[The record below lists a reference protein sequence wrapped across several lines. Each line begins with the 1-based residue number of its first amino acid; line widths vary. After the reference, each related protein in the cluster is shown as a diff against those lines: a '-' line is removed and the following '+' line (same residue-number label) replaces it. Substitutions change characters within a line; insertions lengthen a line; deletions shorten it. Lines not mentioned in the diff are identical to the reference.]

1 MVIKRTYI
9 SALLGILFSLVI
21 GKNTYALDLDYI
33 VGKNRYETASLIA
46 SKLSYDKAIIVN
58 GMSLVDGLAA
68 SGLSGA
74 ISGPILLAQVN
85 SIPQTTIN
93 SLKGVKTVYIVGG
106 TGVVSKEVE
115 NKIKSMGISVK
126 RVAGPNRF
134 STSIAVANEIN
145 SIKSITELYYVN
157 GMTGQADAM
166 SIAPVAAKSGNP
178 VILTNGNNTDYRLDV
193 ISYSVGGTG
202 VMGAWFDSFTERL
215 SGANR
220 FLTNKVVINK
230 FFSEKDHVYLSKSDE
245 LIDSLTSSALKKPVV
260 LINNYSDKSVIAGA
274 KSATVIGNV
283 NANAVSQ
290 AKSYIYGDAV
300 VFYSQHQ
307 DDETLFAGSA
317 IVDAI
322 ASVGKENVYIVL
334 VTDGT
339 QTAVF
344 NNPRYIN
351 LTREEKATL
360 RNNEFIAAC
369 TKLGIDPNNI
379 RFLNEPDENCKFGN
393 LSATVLDFEKR
404 YDNVTHVAHSY
415 IYDINVQHMQS
426 GKIIYDLFKQGLIDD
441 VRFFAR
447 RDQGYKIP
455 LEYLIEAV
463 SDNEEERKKVVQA
476 IDEYRTDNGDMVRE
490 AVAFK
495 SVESLFRVLLDSPK
509 VNSYLHE
516 PIQ

>member
-1 MVIKRTYI
+1 MIKRKYI
-9 SALLGILFSLVI
+9 SGLLGLILSFSI

-33 VGKNRYETASLIA
+33 IGANRYETASLIA

-74 ISGPILLAQVN
+74 IDGPILLTQVN

-93 SLKGVKTVYIVGG
+93 SLKGVKIVYIVGG

-126 RVAGPNRF
+126 RVAGSNRF

-145 SIKSITELYYVN
+145 SIKKVTELYYVN
-157 GMTGQADAM
+157 GITGQADAM

-178 VILTNGNNTDYRLDV
+178 VILTDGNNTHYRLNV
-193 ISYSVGGTG
+193 PSYSIGGIG

-215 SGANR
+215 SGINR
-220 FLTNKVVINK
+220 FLTNKIVINK
-230 FFSEKDHVYLSKSDE
+230 FFPEKDHVYLSKSDE

-290 AKSYIYGDAV
+290 AKSYIYGDTV

-322 ASVGKENVYIVL
+322 SSVGKENVYMVL
-334 VTDGT
+334 VSDGDESG
-339 QTAVF
+339 VF
-344 NNPRYIN
+344 NNPRYVN

-369 TKLGIDPNNI
+369 SRLGIDSNNI
-379 RFLNEPDENCKFGN
+379 RFLNERDESLKFSS
-393 LSATVLDFEKR
+393 LSNIILDFENR
-404 YDNVTHVAHSY
+404 YSNVTHVAHSY

-426 GKIIYDLFKQGLIDD
+426 GKIIYDLFKQGLIKDA
-441 VRFFAR
+441 RFFAR
-447 RDQGYKIP
+447 TDQGYKIP
-455 LEYLIEAV
+455 LDYLIEAV
-463 SDNEEERKKVVQA
+463 ADNSEEREKVIQA
-476 IDEYRTDNGDMVRE
+476 INEYKLDNADMVRE
-490 AVAFK
+490 GIGYK
-495 SVESLFRVLLDSPK
+495 SVKSLFDNLINNPK

-516 PIQ
+516 PIH